1 MACIIFSPK
10 PLVCFSKVAMS
21 GSALSV
27 DVRCF
32 SLCCLWR
39 CAFSF
44 SAAFCFSLRH
54 ENALQTCCT
63 LPTPLEL

>member
-1 MACIIFSPK
+1 MACIIFIPK

-32 SLCCLWR
+32 SLCCLLR
-39 CAFSF
+39 CALSF
-44 SAAFCFSLRH
+44 SAAFCFSLH
-54 ENALQTCCT
+54 HNSALF
-63 LPTPLEL
+63 LPPYHTY